1 MKTIDLNKFYA
12 QWCED
17 PQKTKLEMVNTAA
30 REIFKAV
37 QEDYY
42 NFEDLKYLNFAE
54 ICEWCG
60 WPNFQDNGVFEQVI
74 EIAANM
80 VLEVLGYK
88 PQH

>member
-1 MKTIDLNKFYA
+1 MPSIF
-12 QWCED
+12 
-17 PQKTKLEMVNTAA
+17 TASLICWASA

-37 QEDYY
+37 REDYY

-54 ICEWCG
+54 SCEWCG
-60 WPNFQDNGVFEQVI
+60 WPNFQDNGIFEQVI

-88 PQH
+88 PQY